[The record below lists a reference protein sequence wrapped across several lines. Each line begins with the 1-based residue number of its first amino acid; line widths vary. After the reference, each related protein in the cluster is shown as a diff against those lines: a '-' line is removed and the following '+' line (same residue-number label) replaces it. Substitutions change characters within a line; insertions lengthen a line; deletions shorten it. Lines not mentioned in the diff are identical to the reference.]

1 MAKLVHGTAYDGML
15 RFSLIDS
22 KDIVQT
28 SKEKHGLSYL
38 PTVVLGRLITAS
50 GLVVPWLGERESIT
64 FVLSGDGPA
73 GNVVAQSNFTGHVRG
88 YITNTSFELEPNEIG
103 KFDVRHAV
111 GNGELTVVRD
121 VGLKTP
127 YVSKVPIISGE
138 IAEDVAYY
146 YTKSEQIPS
155 AFALGVLMDTSGVVH
170 AGGLAIQILD
180 RNLPEDVISG
190 IEKRLN
196 GFSISHELEKAS
208 LEDIARYV
216 IGDDGLLFEEKN
228 VVFKCS
234 CSREK
239 AYEALKL
246 FELDDL
252 YELLA
257 EGKAGITCKWC
268 SESYEFGPDDI
279 KHAIELKKSDSRQE

>member
-1 MAKLVHGTAYDGML
+1 M
-15 RFSLIDS
+15 
-22 KDIVQT
+22 
-28 SKEKHGLSYL
+28 
-38 PTVVLGRLITAS
+38 
-50 GLVVPWLGERESIT
+50 
-64 FVLSGDGPA
+64 
-73 GNVVAQSNFTGHVRG
+73 RG
-88 YITNTSFELEPNEIG
+88 YISNTNFELQPNEIG
-103 KFDVRHAV
+103 KFDVRQAV

-155 AFALGVLMDTSGVVH
+155 AFALGVLMDASGVVH

-216 IGDDGLLFEEKN
+216 IGDEGLLFEEKN

-246 FELDDL
+246 FELGDL

-257 EGKAGITCKWC
+257 EGRAEITCKWC
-268 SESYEFGPDDI
+268 SERYEFGSDDI
-279 KHAIELKKSDSRQE
+279 KDAIELKKSISKQE